1 MARHAAVLL
10 ALAAFTLLAQPTKPA
25 PTFDVASIHQTD
37 RSAPPTPCFMRGQAG
52 GQTYTGRC
60 IALSVIIK
68 RAYQIVDSQ
77 LSGGP
82 DWLNTT
88 LFDFDAKTDRPTTR
102 ADVEP
107 LSSNPSSPVA
117 SISRSTP
124 NSARC
129 RRWFSRSMEPAIR

>member
-37 RSAPPTPCFMRGQAG
+37 PSAPPTPCFMRGQAG

-60 IALSVIIK
+60 IALSVNIK

-82 DWLNTT
+82 DWLNTPVFVFEAT
-88 LFDFDAKTDRPTTR
+88 PRALRPALTWR
-102 ADVEP
+102 
-107 LSSNPSSPVA
+107 LSSNPSSPIA
-117 SISRSTP
+117 AF
-124 NSARC
+124 NN
-129 RRWFSRSMEPAIR
+129 